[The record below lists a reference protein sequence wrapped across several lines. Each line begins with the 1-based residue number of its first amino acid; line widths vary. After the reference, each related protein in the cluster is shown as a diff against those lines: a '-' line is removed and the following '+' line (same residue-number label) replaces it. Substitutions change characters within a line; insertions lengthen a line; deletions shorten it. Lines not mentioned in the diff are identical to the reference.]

1 MTATLPELDV
11 PYGDEPDDEFI
22 TEDKRYYK
30 DNVIV
35 DEPSL
40 SDNHKLGYL
49 LLQAA
54 KNNKNNNNFDND
66 DDDNNNNEVIS
77 NNKGYIEQILN
88 KDKEKLNRRHG
99 SKLYKLVDDNN
110 LLERLYNEKDST
122 VNDDNIALT
131 SNAATANTLN
141 DNLLILNDHRVRRD
155 GKN

>member
-11 PYGDEPDDEFI
+11 PYGDGPDDEFI

-40 SDNHKLGYL
+40 SDNHKLGYF

-54 KNNKNNNNFDND
+54 KNNKNNNNIDSD
-66 DDDNNNNEVIS
+66 EDNNNNEVIS

-99 SKLYKLVDDNN
+99 SKIFKLVDDNN

-122 VNDDNIALT
+122 VNDGNIALT
-131 SNAATANTLN
+131 SNAPTANTLN

>member
-22 TEDKRYYK
+22 TGDKRYYK

-35 DEPSL
+35 DEASL

-54 KNNKNNNNFDND
+54 KNNNDNNNIDSD
-66 DDDNNNNEVIS
+66 DDDNNDEVIS

-88 KDKEKLNRRHG
+88 KDKEKLNKRHG
-99 SKLYKLVDDNN
+99 SKIYKLVDDNN

-122 VNDDNIALT
+122 VNDDNIALIT
-131 SNAATANTLN
+131 NAPTDNTLK
-141 DNLLILNDHRVRRD
+141 DNLVILNNQRVRRD